1 MKEYRIYYALYRILL
16 RFLYAIFFIKCE
28 IEGEENL
35 DFIEKNGCGAIFAS
49 NHISNL
55 DPVLYMLVRTVP
67 ISFFAKHTL
76 FRVPVLGWC
85 MRKCGQLSVNRGAP
99 DASAIREAIAKI
111 REGRVVG
118 IFPEGTRSPDAV
130 LREGKPGCG
139 MIAFRSKAVV
149 VPAAIW
155 GSHEILPKN
164 RFVPRVA
171 SVRIKIGKPIYLD
184 EFFGREDLSS
194 EEERAIFRQITDKI
208 MKEIRTLYE
217 SMH

>member
-1 MKEYRIYYALYRILL
+1 MKEYRIYYAIYRVFL
-16 RFLYAIFFIKCE
+16 RVLYAIFFIKCE

-35 DFIEKNGCGAIFAS
+35 EFVDKLGCGALLAS

-55 DPVLYMLVRTVP
+55 DPVLYMLVKTVP

-85 MRKCGQLSVNRGAP
+85 MKKCGQLRVNRGAP
-99 DASAIREAIAKI
+99 DASAIKEAVATINA
-111 REGRVVG
+111 GRVVG
-118 IFPEGTRSPDAV
+118 IFPEGTRSADGI

-139 MIAFRSKAVV
+139 LIAYKSKAVV

-164 RFVPRVA
+164 RFVPRV
-171 SVRIKIGKPIYLD
+171 SKVKIKIGKPILLD
-184 EFFGREDLSS
+184 EFFDRRTANHD
-194 EEERAIFRQITDKI
+194 EERVLYREITDRI

-217 SMH
+217 SMR